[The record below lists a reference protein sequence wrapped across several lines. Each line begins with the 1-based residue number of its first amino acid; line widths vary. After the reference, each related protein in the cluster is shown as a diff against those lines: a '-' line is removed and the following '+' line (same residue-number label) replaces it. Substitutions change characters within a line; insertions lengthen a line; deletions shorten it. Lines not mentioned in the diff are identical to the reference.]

1 MMFTM
6 ITKKWSN
13 SFFLMPLLVILSCHP
28 DKNANIPDVSDIH
41 VDLKVTR
48 FEQLLMADTAMDA
61 VKLQKLMDDYPAFS
75 KVYFDHVMPM
85 EDDIKVNTDRETRL
99 KDILYWIK
107 QPGTR
112 WLYDTVQQIF
122 PKLDKVE
129 KDLQTAFTYAK
140 YYFPDKKT
148 PRIYTTVS
156 DFGYFPFIYSEDSLT
171 DGLGISLEMFL
182 GDTFPYMKYTGLN
195 NAFSD
200 YLTRSYNKD
209 HIVRR
214 TLDVWV
220 DDLVGPPDGERLLDI
235 MINHG
240 KKLYIMKS
248 LLPETHDSVII
259 DYPLVKL
266 KWVEDNER
274 NIYYQFTTQDMLYE
288 TSMRKIQKF
297 IGPSPSSPGMPAQS
311 PGNTGSWLGW
321 QIVKA
326 YMAKHPETTLQQLI
340 AMKDAQKILDESG
353 YRPPR

>member
-1 MMFTM
+1 MKFIL
-6 ITKKWSN
+6 ITGNWLYCLS
-13 SFFLMPLLVILSCHP
+13 ILPIMLIASCHS
-28 DKNANIPDVSDIH
+28 DKATNIPDVSDIH
-41 VDLKVTR
+41 VDLRVTR
-48 FEQLLMADTAMDA
+48 FEQLLLEDTTMDA
-61 VKLQKLMDDYPAFS
+61 VRLQKLLDEYPAFS

-85 EDDIKVNTDRETRL
+85 EDDIIVNADRETRL
-99 KDILYWIK
+99 KNILYWIH

-122 PKLDKVE
+122 PKLEKVE
-129 KDLQTAFTYAK
+129 KDLQSAFTYAK

-148 PRIYTTVS
+148 PVIYTTVS
-156 DFGYFPFIYSEDSLT
+156 DFGYFPFIYSEDTLT

-182 GDTFPYMKYTGLN
+182 GDTFPYMKYTGMN

-209 HIVRR
+209 HIVSR

-220 DDLVGPPDGERLLDI
+220 DDLVGPPSGQRLIDI

-259 DYPLVKL
+259 DYPLQKL

-274 NIYYQFTTQDMLYE
+274 NIWYQLSTQDMLYE

-297 IGPSPSSPGMPAQS
+297 VGPAPTSPGMPAQS
-311 PGNTGSWLGW
+311 PGNTASWLGW
-321 QIVKA
+321 KIVQA
-326 YMAKHPETTLQQLI
+326 YMKKRPETTLPQLI
-340 AMKDAQKILDESG
+340 AIEDSQVVLDQSG